1 MRIYRLADVQMRKEI
16 DLRDYENLIVSIIT
30 SVVPDA
36 DVVVGVSEYTIMTD
50 ISKGQAIKIG
60 RALAHSR
67 ELGFYSVNVHSLKL
81 QISHRAGCVLGESL
95 VDFQTD
101 LCANLHFTRDKVIFD
116 YLLYYC
122 VSHCN
127 FLVILGMIF
136 SIISFGY
143 SFVFT

>member
-60 RALAHSR
+60 RALAHSK
-67 ELGFYSVNVHSLKL
+67 LG
-81 QISHRAGCVLGESL
+81 
-95 VDFQTD
+95 T
-101 LCANLHFTRDKVIFD
+101 
-116 YLLYYC
+116 
-122 VSHCN
+122 
-127 FLVILGMIF
+127 F
-136 SIISFGY
+136 SISRPILFIGQEILEDN
-143 SFVFT
+143 